1 MAVDPEGR
9 AYVTG
14 WTDATDL
21 PVTSDAFQAAPH
33 PEAFTTAYLT
43 VFQPGGQ
50 SLFYSTYLGG
60 GGNNIGDFV
69 ALSPSRHDVAVQD

>member
-50 SLFYSTYLGG
+50 SLFYSQAGRDVPVTPVGL
-60 GGNNIGDFV
+60 D
-69 ALSPSRHDVAVQD
+69 ALALLS